1 MHIMRVTNSM
11 IIGNSKT
18 NINLNKTNVD
28 FYNTQMSNQK
38 KITRAS
44 DDPVVAIRSLRLT
57 SELNELNQYFEK
69 NIPDARS
76 WLQLTEDALNNM
88 SSLVTE
94 INTQCVYGSNDPLE
108 TEDREAIL
116 ENLQKLRDQI
126 YEEGNASYAGR
137 NLFTGYKTTKT
148 LTFSKAEANT
158 HYEITEN
165 FKIDDIQESIYVSNE
180 MSIDRNNLQEIQ
192 EKDMPTDNKIYKIR
206 LSYGSLDK
214 TQDSLVL
221 ADDSEI
227 PITYK
232 SINELEAAGE
242 SKDDAYLT
250 FASDDDPAINY
261 IPETGELILNEAAQK
276 KLVSTQGKEAF
287 SITYEKT
294 GFQKGE
300 VRPEMYFDCKDLTDE
315 NNVITYEKKSQEIQ
329 YKISFNQYLSVNTEA
344 DSVLNSSLGR
354 EVDEM
359 INTVQ
364 EALDAGSKVTK
375 LESMLKE
382 FQYQDE
388 ESQTKLKSMLEA
400 AEREKT
406 YAEDKMQKLFAREI
420 TLTNEHLRD
429 ISLATTNVGS
439 RGRQLTLTEQRMS
452 EQQTTLED
460 LKSSNE
466 DRDISDIIID
476 YTTAYTAYTASLTA
490 ASKISSTSLLNYI

>member
-1 MHIMRVTNSM
+1 MRVTNSM

-18 NINLNKTNVD
+18 NINLNKTSVD

-44 DDPVVAIRSLRLT
+44 DDPVVAIRSLRLA
-57 SELNELNQYFEK
+57 SELNELNQYYEK

-76 WLQLTEDALNNM
+76 WLELTEDALENM
-88 SSLVTE
+88 KSLVTE

-116 ENLQKLRDQI
+116 ENLKKLRDQI

-148 LTFSKAEANT
+148 LTFTKDETNV

-165 FKIDDIQESIYVSNE
+165 FKATDIQESTYVSKE
-180 MSIDRNNLQEIQ
+180 MSIDRNQLEEIA
-192 EKDMPTDNKIYKIR
+192 EKDMPTDNNIYRIR
-206 LSYGSLDK
+206 LSYGSLDT
-214 TQDSLVL
+214 TQEKLVL
-221 ADDSEI
+221 ADGSEI

-232 SINELEAAGE
+232 SINEIEAAGG

-250 FASDDDPAINY
+250 FESEDDPSINY

-276 KLVSTQGKEAF
+276 MITSVQGNEPF
-287 SITYEKT
+287 SLTYEKT
-294 GFQKGE
+294 GFKKGDI
-300 VRPEMYFDCKDLTDE
+300 RPEMYFDCKDITDE
-315 NNVITYEKKSQEIQ
+315 ENVITYEKKAQEIQ
-329 YKISFNQYLSVNTEA
+329 YKISFNQYLTVNTEA
-344 DSVLNSSLGR
+344 DSVLDSSLGR
-354 EVDEM
+354 EIDEM
-359 INTVQ
+359 ISAVQ
-364 EALDAGSKVTK
+364 SSLDAGDKVTK
-375 LESMLKE
+375 LKSMLKE
-382 FQYQDE
+382 FQYQDD

-406 YAEDKMQKLFAREI
+406 YAEDKMQKLFAKEI
-420 TLTNEHLRD
+420 TLTNEHLND
-429 ISLATTNVGS
+429 ISLAVTNVGS
-439 RGRQLTLTEQRMS
+439 RGRQLSLTEQRMA